1 MTREIFVVG
10 LALLLGSCATI
21 VKGTDQTISLDTPG
35 HEGAQCNLTSKGI
48 GSRTVTTPAI
58 VSLPKSRHD
67 ITVHCTKGCFKG
79 QGIISSD
86 IAGAT
91 AGNLILGGVVGL
103 GVDAASGA
111 MNKYNEQN
119 QIAMTKTDN
128 CES

>member
-1 MTREIFVVG
+1 MKHAILSAVLALG
-10 LALLLGSCATI
+10 LASCATI

-35 HEGAQCNLTSKGI
+35 HEGAQCTLTSKGI
-48 GSRTVTTPAI
+48 GNRTVTTPAL

-67 ITVHCTKGCFKG
+67 ITVHCKKGCFKG

-119 QIAMTKTDN
+119 QIAMT
-128 CES
+128 ESNDCTS